1 MPDPREGGDTRGIVL
16 ISLLLGRDFIL
27 FDIKEAPRVG
37 HFDILVTSLLSFSQA
52 RPTSWRVS
60 GKSQGEFMN
69 NITLFAAFLN
79 KILLTF
85 VFLGHNLID

>member
-1 MPDPREGGDTRGIVL
+1 MGSWPDFPASV
-16 ISLLLGRDFIL
+16 SAIL
-27 FDIKEAPRVG
+27 FYLTSRKLPRVG

-69 NITLFAAFLN
+69 NITLFAAF
-79 KILLTF
+79 
-85 VFLGHNLID
+85 